1 MDFPAPIIKGRLVQ
15 RYKRFLADIDLGGEV
30 ITAHCANPGAMTGL
44 KEPGSAV
51 WVTPAL
57 NPKRKLKYDWQIIES
72 GEARISI
79 NTGFANHVVGE
90 ALRSTAIAPLAA
102 YKTITAE
109 QKYSGNS
116 RIDFLLTQDG
126 LPDCYVEV
134 KSVTLSPRPG
144 LASFPDSP
152 TARGLKHLGDLS
164 LMVSQGHR
172 AVTVYLV
179 NRDDCSEF
187 TLTADIDPKY
197 AKGYE
202 TARAAGVETLV
213 YGSIITSQ
221 GIQLGP
227 PIKNIFRPYRT

>member
-1 MDFPAPIIKGRLVQ
+1 MNFPAPIIKGRLVQ
-15 RYKRFLADIDLGGEV
+15 RYKRFLADIDLDGQV

-44 KEPGSAV
+44 KEPGAAV

-57 NPKRKLKYDWQIIES
+57 NPKRKLKYDWQVIES
-72 GEARISI
+72 GEAKICI
-79 NTGFANHVVGE
+79 NTNFANHVIGE
-90 ALRSTAIAPLAA
+90 ALRGGAITPLAA
-102 YKTITAE
+102 YKTIKPE
-109 QKYSGNS
+109 QKYSENS

-134 KSVTLSPRPG
+134 KSVTLSPRTG

-152 TARGLKHLGDLS
+152 TARGLKHLSDLS

-172 AVTVYLV
+172 AVTLYLV

-197 AKGYE
+197 TQGYE
-202 TARAAGVETLV
+202 NARTAGVETHV
-213 YGSIITSQ
+213 YGSIITPS
-221 GIQLGP
+221 GISLGP
-227 PIKNIFRPYRT
+227 PLKNIF

>member
-1 MDFPAPIIKGRLVQ
+1 MDFPSPIIKGHLVQ

-44 KEPGSAV
+44 KEPGSSV

-57 NPKRKLKYDWQIIES
+57 NPKRKLKYDWQVIES
-72 GEARISI
+72 GEAKVCI
-79 NTGFANHVVGE
+79 NTGFANHVIGE
-90 ALRSTAIAPLAA
+90 ALRSGAITPLAA

-109 QKYSGNS
+109 QKYSDNS

-134 KSVTLSPRPG
+134 KSVTLSPRAG

-152 TARGLKHLGDLS
+152 TARGLKHLGDLT
-164 LMVSQGHR
+164 LMISQGHR
-172 AVTVYLV
+172 AMTIYLV
-179 NRDDCSEF
+179 NRDDCNEF

-202 TARAAGVETLV
+202 TARAAGVETLA
-213 YGSIITSQ
+213 YGSVITPQ
-221 GIQLGP
+221 GIHLGP
-227 PIKNIFRPYRT
+227 QIKNIF